1 MTMIVMLDAFRR
13 ISRLFNGRP
22 PWSLFTAWGM
32 FAPSFC
38 QVAALQHIYCQPAC
52 LLTHQLVSY
61 KAGGRT
67 GRASLHA
74 CKWFAASAVLY
85 MNRSEKEM

>member
-1 MTMIVMLDAFRR
+1 MTMIVMLDTFRR
-13 ISRLFNGRP
+13 RSRAFNGRP

-32 FAPSFC
+32 FAPSSC
-38 QVAALQHIYCQPAC
+38 QVAVLQHIYYQPAC
-52 LLTHQLVSY
+52 LLTRQFVSH

-67 GRASLHA
+67 SRASLHA
-74 CKWFAASAVLY
+74 CKWFATSAVLY